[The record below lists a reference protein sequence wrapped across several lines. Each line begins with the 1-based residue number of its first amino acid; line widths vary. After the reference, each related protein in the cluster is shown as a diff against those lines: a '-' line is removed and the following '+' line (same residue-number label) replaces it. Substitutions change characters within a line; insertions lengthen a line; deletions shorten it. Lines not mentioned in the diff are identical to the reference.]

1 VRASTLL
8 VRASPQKRQRERRTE
23 PLRAQLHW
31 LARTTRTQLPGLKL
45 PGLKLPGLKLSGLKE
60 LAQFADSRAM
70 AEPIDQLQILK
81 IAVETLERK
90 IDALYRH
97 LNVSYEESDLP
108 SYMVEAT
115 SLVRSGRRDEAVKL
129 IREYTA
135 TGILEARQMVEQ
147 IERNLG
153 VQHAKEPVF
162 R

>member
-1 VRASTLL
+1 VERPRTLVARVCNSDPASGPAYFGSFLKARAAK
-8 VRASPQKRQRERRTE
+8 VDDKV
-23 PLRAQLHW
+23 
-31 LARTTRTQLPGLKL
+31 
-45 PGLKLPGLKLSGLKE
+45 
-60 LAQFADSRAM
+60 M
-70 AEPIDQLQILK
+70 AEPIDQVQILK

-135 TGILEARQMVEQ
+135 TGILDARQMVEQ

-153 VQHAKEPVF
+153 VQHVAEPSF

>member
-1 VRASTLL
+1 V
-8 VRASPQKRQRERRTE
+8 
-23 PLRAQLHW
+23 PLKGDGRHV
-31 LARTTRTQLPGLKL
+31 
-45 PGLKLPGLKLSGLKE
+45 
-60 LAQFADSRAM
+60 DDIVM

-153 VQHAKEPVF
+153 LNHVAEPAF